1 MSPTI
6 ARAALVTSSQ
16 LGTLDSVKNNVLKNR
31 FGMEEGYPVHCASAF
46 IAGIAITLASNPA
59 DVVKSRYLADS
70 GGEGVRRYSVIE
82 CVKEVW
88 RERAFYKGSTA
99 AYSRFAPHTF
109 LSLLAVEKN
118 TPAPRP
124 RGHIIIVVLTSS

>member
-16 LGTLDSVKNNVLKNR
+16 LGTYDSVKNNVLKNR

-70 GGEGVRRYSVIE
+70 GGEECDGTGVSLSVLR
-82 CVKEVW
+82 K
-88 RERAFYKGSTA
+88 FGGNGLSTKDQLQ
-99 AYSRFAPHTF
+99 H
-109 LSLLAVEKN
+109 
-118 TPAPRP
+118 TPALPL
-124 RGHIIIVVLTSS
+124 ILFLAFWL